1 MVDEHSPEQVAEAFL
16 KAPKILAA
24 LVRVGVPLPSF
35 TLFADASGSLNL
47 GPAKGL
53 SQPQL
58 AFAIE
63 QVKSNRIG
71 MCMPC
76 LKAMKPSLR
85 LPSGLDSEVE
95 LPDHS
100 EHDVT
105 IDFCCGLTNG
115 E

>member
-1 MVDEHSPEQVAEAFL
+1 MADEHHSEEQIAEAFN

-24 LVRVGVPLPSF
+24 LVRVGVPLPSV

-47 GPAKGL
+47 GKAKDL
-53 SQPQL
+53 TYAQMK
-58 AFAIE
+58 FATE
-63 QVKSNRIG
+63 QVHSNRIG

-76 LKAMKPSLR
+76 LKAMVPLDRS
-85 LPSGLDSEVE
+85 SGDTPPDDVE

-105 IDFCCGLTNG
+105 IDFCCGLIQ
-115 E
+115 